1 MRFGDF
7 SVDQAEGLILA
18 HSIRANGQA
27 LKKGRI
33 LSRSDVATLTE
44 AGITT
49 VTGALLDPDDVP
61 EDAAAGQ
68 VAEAACGPGLSCGKA
83 FTGRCNLFAEEA
95 GLAILDS
102 QRIDEIN
109 LLDESMTVGTLA
121 PYSAV
126 QPGQMVGT
134 IKVIP
139 FAATNAVVEKC
150 KSIAASPGPLV
161 RIAAWKNLRISLI
174 QSRLAGTKE
183 TVLDSTT
190 AVVRTRLAALGNDI
204 AAETRCA
211 HEQGEVAAAIRTHI
225 DAGSDIILI
234 AGASA
239 IVDRRDVIP
248 AAVTDTGG
256 EIDHFGMPVDPGNL
270 LLMAHHGEQH
280 ILGLPG
286 CARSLKLNGF
296 DWVLQRLVAGVP
308 VTRRDVMLMGTGGLL
323 MEIPS
328 RPMPRAKASP
338 QKTSTSGARSTPTGR
353 AAPKI
358 ASVVLAAGQS
368 RRMGSLN
375 KLLQRVDGRS
385 MIVHAVEAAIQ
396 SGADPV
402 IVVTGHEADEIREA
416 LKDHTVTFAHNPHYD
431 DGMSTSLRAG
441 IEALPVGIDGALVCL
456 ADMPKVDAPVL
467 RSLIDAFDP
476 SHGRSI
482 GVPTSQGKR
491 GNPILWAARFFPA
504 MMLLAGDVGARHLIG
519 EHAEDVYEIE
529 TGHAVV
535 TDIDTPEALANI
547 TSDI

>member
-7 SVDQAEGLILA
+7 PVDEAESLILA

-27 LKKGRI
+27 MKKGRV
-33 LSRSDVATLTE
+33 LSRSDVAVLTE
-44 AGITT
+44 AGIST

-68 VAEAACGPGLSCGKA
+68 VAEAACGPGLSCGKP

-102 QRIDEIN
+102 QRIDQIN

-139 FAATNAVVEKC
+139 FAATRDVVEQC
-150 KSIAASPGPLV
+150 SGIAASPGPLV
-161 RIAAWKNLRISLI
+161 RIAPWKDLRISLV

-211 HEQGEVAAAIRTHI
+211 HEQSEVAAAIRTHL
-225 DAGSDIILI
+225 DGGSDIILI

-248 AAVTDTGG
+248 AAITDTDG

-286 CARSLKLNGF
+286 CARSIKLNGF
-296 DWVLQRLVAGVP
+296 DWVLQRLIAGVP
-308 VTRRDVMLMGTGGLL
+308 VTRRDVMLMGAGGLL
-323 MEIPS
+323 MEIPT

-338 QKTSTSGARSTPTGR
+338 QKTPTSGTKKMPIGT
-353 AAPKI
+353 APKI
-358 ASVVLAAGQS
+358 ASIVLAAGQS

-385 MIVHAVEAAIQ
+385 MIVHAIEAAIQ

-402 IVVTGHEADEIREA
+402 IVVTGYEADEIRDA
-416 LKDHTVTFAHNPHYD
+416 LKNHAVTFVHNPHYD

-441 IEALPVGIDGALVCL
+441 ISALSPDIDGALVCL

-476 SHGRSI
+476 SQGRSI
-482 GVPTSQGKR
+482 GVPTSHRKR
-491 GNPILWAARFFPA
+491 GNPILWAARFFPE

-519 EHAEDVYEIE
+519 EHAEDVYEVE

-535 TDIDTPEALANI
+535 TDIDTPEALANL
-547 TSDI
+547 TSDT